1 MKCLSA
7 PGLGAKTREKDLDK
21 CERASNEECCRA
33 GLRIIRHCFSW
44 HQNSLD
50 GVRVSTVSTC

>member
-7 PGLGAKTREKDLDK
+7 PGMGAETRKKDLD
-21 CERASNEECCRA
+21 RRDMASSEECCGA
-33 GLRIIRHCFSW
+33 GLRIIRLCFSW

-50 GVRVSTVSTC
+50 GVRVSTVIT